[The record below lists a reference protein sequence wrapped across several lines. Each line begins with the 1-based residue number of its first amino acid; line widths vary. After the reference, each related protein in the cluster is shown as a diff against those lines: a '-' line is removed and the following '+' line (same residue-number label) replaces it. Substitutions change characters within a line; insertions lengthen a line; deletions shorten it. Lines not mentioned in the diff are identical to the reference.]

1 MLNKTIKLGFSLLIA
16 TLFLAGCA
24 STSQPTETA
33 PIETAPVTSGATT
46 SGTTSSTTSQS
57 SGQQE
62 TNLGTVFYFEFD
74 QSSLNDEVRALLIAH
89 AADLQVS
96 PRAIRLEGHA
106 DERGTRE
113 YNIALGE
120 RRANAVRDFLRAQ
133 GVNSPIEVISYGEEQ
148 PISSGGFDAAWAL
161 DRRVELK

>member
-16 TLFLAGCA
+16 TMFLAGCA

-33 PIETAPVTSGATT
+33 PETAPVTPPATT
-46 SGTTSSTTSQS
+46 SVATSSTVTESAGEQAAD
-57 SGQQE
+57 
-62 TNLGTVFYFEFD
+62 LATVFYFDFD
-74 QSSLNDEVRALLIAH
+74 QSALSDEMRALLIAH
-89 AADLQVS
+89 AADIQAY
-96 PRAIRLEGHA
+96 PRNIRLEGHA

-120 RRANAVRDFLRAQ
+120 RRANAVRDYLRQQ

-148 PISSGGFDAAWAL
+148 PASSGGFDAAWAL